1 MNEELIKNL
10 KKLMN
15 DNETPENINNS
26 LVYIYKQ
33 DIKEIYD
40 CLMGVD
46 LFKLFKIKANI
57 ENDTKLIGL
66 IKLLL
71 SKPVK
76 LIILPILT
84 GGITNILIN
93 TLNEKYNQY
102 KQYIFIFLGLI
113 LCIVFLYIICYLRK
127 KIKTKSPSFM
137 EFFMIVD
144 LVIEIKKEELK
155 NGQNEDYNKYKFVNT
170 RNQVRIKKRKISIVN
185 SL

>member
-71 SKPVK
+71 SKAVT
-76 LIILPILT
+76 LVILPILT
-84 GGITNILIN
+84 GGITSILIN
-93 TLNEKYNQY
+93 TLNEEYKQY

-113 LCIVFLYIICYLRK
+113 LYIVFLCIICYFRK
-127 KIKTKSPSFM
+127 KIKTKNKLIGKKSPIHPGKQG
-137 EFFMIVD
+137 EFYGHRV
-144 LVIEIKKEELK
+144 L
-155 NGQNEDYNKYKFVNT
+155 GTYNHNFIILFIFYIYCYF
-170 RNQVRIKKRKISIVN
+170 
-185 SL
+185 

>member
-71 SKPVK
+71 SKAVT
-76 LIILPILT
+76 LVILPILT
-84 GGITNILIN
+84 GGITSILIN
-93 TLNEKYNQY
+93 TLNEEY

-113 LCIVFLYIICYLRK
+113 LYIVFLCIICYFRK

>member
-33 DIKEIYD
+33 DKKEIYD
-40 CLMGVD
+40 CLMDVD

-57 ENDTKLIGL
+57 ENDTKLIEL
-66 IKLLL
+66 IKMLL
-71 SKPVK
+71 SKQVT

-84 GGITNILIN
+84 GCITSILIN
-93 TLNEKYNQY
+93 TSNKEY
-102 KQYIFIFLGLI
+102 KQYIIIVLGLI
-113 LCIVFLYIICYLRK
+113 LCIVFLCNIYYLRK

-137 EFFMIVD
+137 EIFMIVD